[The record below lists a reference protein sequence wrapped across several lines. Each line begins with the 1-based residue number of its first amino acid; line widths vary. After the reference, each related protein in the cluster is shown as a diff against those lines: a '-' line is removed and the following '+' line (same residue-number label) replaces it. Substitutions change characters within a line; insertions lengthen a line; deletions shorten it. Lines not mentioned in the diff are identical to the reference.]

1 MEQGLGEFGAPLTT
15 GFILGVPKIKAFFL
29 LTHGG
34 SFYMCL
40 SYNSEFW
47 YYHLFCCFINGSLLF
62 CGPPFRAFKGTVGCG
77 WETGTQGVLHYHV
90 CREAARIFFGWP
102 KKVEFWYLGA
112 NHAAH
117 VTFPSLP
124 FYKWCVFIAIVLYVG
139 RCLIFFPLLKIK
151 LQLLRQYGIRL
162 TIQLVSSSILW
173 MRSAAFSLGRVTS
186 LVAETDVGSAAETGG
201 GEAPARCRTVR
212 HGRACESAE
221 MAAARAKKTCTSRE
235 SNPGLYRG
243 RVLFYH

>member
-1 MEQGLGEFGAPLTT
+1 
-15 GFILGVPKIKAFFL
+15 
-29 LTHGG
+29 
-34 SFYMCL
+34 MCL

-139 RCLIFFPLLKIK
+139 RCLIFFSSSEDKAPTIK
-151 LQLLRQYGIRL
+151 ATCYPSDHPAG
-162 TIQLVSSSILW
+162 QLVDFMDAKCCLLSRSCHLARRRNRRW
-173 MRSAAFSLGRVTS
+173 FRRRDRGRRGAGKMQDRSAR
-186 LVAETDVGSAAETGG
+186 
-201 GEAPARCRTVR
+201 
-212 HGRACESAE
+212 
-221 MAAARAKKTCTSRE
+221 
-235 SNPGLYRG
+235 
-243 RVLFYH
+243 